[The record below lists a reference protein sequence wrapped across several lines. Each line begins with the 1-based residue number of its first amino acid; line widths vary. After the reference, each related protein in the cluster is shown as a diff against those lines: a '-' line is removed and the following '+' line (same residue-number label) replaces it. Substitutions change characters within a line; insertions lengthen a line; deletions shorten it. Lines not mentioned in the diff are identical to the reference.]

1 MSRPISRILADL
13 RNGQNIDVYI
23 AVSLSLV
30 IAVLSVLGVV
40 RVEIIQAATLATLSV
55 FAVSVLVNRVQAAK
69 LESSTK
75 ALADVVQETLQ
86 GRVSVD
92 QFLTTRLIGLDEAL
106 SNATDIRL
114 SGVTLTRFLLDHRA
128 DLRVRLDQGAT
139 VRAIIVDPQGSG
151 VEQAGLRCVEAST
164 NYFEPRLDL
173 AIGMLREL
181 ADKTSR
187 GILQLRG
194 VPYLPAFSLTIVDP
208 EKPGGRIYVEQ
219 YHHRTSAPHPTLCL
233 LYERDNNGR
242 FYRFFLDQFEILWQS
257 ARPIELTAPGVSAR

>member
-1 MSRPISRILADL
+1 
-13 RNGQNIDVYI
+13 VYI
-23 AVSLSLV
+23 AVSLALV
-30 IAVLSVLGVV
+30 IAVLGVVGVV

-55 FAVSVLVNRVQAAK
+55 FAVSVLVNRIQVAE
-69 LESSTK
+69 LESGTK
-75 ALADVVQETLQ
+75 ALADVVKETLQ

-92 QFLTTRLIGLDEAL
+92 QFLTTRLIGLEDAL
-106 SNATDIRL
+106 SDATDIRL

-128 DLRVRLDQGAT
+128 ELRVRLDQGAN
-139 VRAIIVDPQGSG
+139 VRAIIIDPHGSG

-164 NYFEPRLDL
+164 NYYEPRLAS
-173 AIGMLREL
+173 AIGMLGEL

-187 GILQLRG
+187 GFLELRG

-233 LYERDNNGR
+233 QYERDKNGS
-242 FYRFFLDQFEILWQS
+242 FYHFFLDQFEVLWQS
-257 ARPIELTAPGVSAR
+257 ARPIELTGPRMSTQ